1 MITDV
6 LESIDLPDGSG
17 SVVLFYP
24 KCAAATDGQT
34 LVRIDFTGRVAWRTK
49 PSRTLDSFVGI
60 SIDGEALIA
69 TTSSGFAMSIDV
81 ESGQACREVFTR

>member
-1 MITDV
+1 VITDV

-34 LVRIDFTGRVAWRTK
+34 LVRIDL
-49 PSRTLDSFVGI
+49 P
-60 SIDGEALIA
+60 DGLPGEQNRAEHWTASLA
-69 TTSSGFAMSIDV
+69 SQSTV
-81 ESGQACREVFTR
+81 KR